1 MTGRNRNLIFTNT
14 PLGALSAL
22 SALTSEIPNAVN
34 ADNVGEGGIH
44 E

>member
-1 MTGRNRNLIFTNT
+1 MKWGNLIFTNT
-14 PLGALSAL
+14 PSSAL
-22 SALTSEIPNAVN
+22 STLTALTSEIPNAVN